1 MIKLFY
7 RPINRR
13 IYDVV
18 SSRKDISETIE
29 KRYNMIACETYEGED
44 KALIMWISLYNEDFP
59 HSARRHQTPEE
70 CGKESYI

>member
-1 MIKLFY
+1 MRKLFY

-29 KRYNMIACETYEGED
+29 KRYNILLILIVVILLVIIATLFYVQ
-44 KALIMWISLYNEDFP
+44 IVQN
-59 HSARRHQTPEE
+59 
-70 CGKESYI
+70 

>member
-1 MIKLFY
+1 MRKLFY

-29 KRYNMIACETYEGED
+29 KRYNILLILIVLVLLVVIATLFYVQ
-44 KALIMWISLYNEDFP
+44 IV
-59 HSARRHQTPEE
+59 
-70 CGKESYI
+70 